1 MTPTLKKHKKEATI
15 QKERV
20 IDQLVGAN
28 VQITKKMQTLMDL
41 TRQVLVKLKQQNHDD
56 KV

>member
-41 TRQVLVKLKQQNHDD
+41 TR
-56 KV
+56 